1 MKYQALYQT
10 VKDVNIMEI
19 LNIILNISILR
30 AVFPSAALSSLPWL
44 ILTII
49 RWAENR
55 KGRKRRGTTR
65 WNGKPVAI
73 MMLYPEAPVSKR
85 IGIAKGKFHDPE
97 DFDAYDEEIAT
108 LLTGGD
114 L

>member
-1 MKYQALYQT
+1 MKYQPLYQT
-10 VKDVNIMEI
+10 VKDANIMEI
-19 LNIILNISILR
+19 LNIILNINILR

-73 MMLYPEAPVSKR
+73 CS
-85 IGIAKGKFHDPE
+85 GIFRNREHTNIIPIIHSFGKCTKTVFQCLHCS
-97 DFDAYDEEIAT
+97 
-108 LLTGGD
+108 D
-114 L
+114 LEMRF

>member
-1 MKYQALYQT
+1 MQ
-10 VKDVNIMEI
+10 VNVLEAKTEFSK
-19 LNIILNISILR
+19 LLR
-30 AVFPSAALSSLPWL
+30 LLETKRES
-44 ILTII
+44 TITI
-49 RWAENR
+49 AR
-55 KGRKRRGTTR
+55 
-65 WNGKPVAI
+65 NGKPVAI
-73 MMLYPEAPVSKR
+73 MTLYPETPVSKR